1 MHLRLSIVF
10 EKFLKEKNKS
20 EKGNSFAPPA
30 FRLSAAAPPFFQA
43 LEGERPS
50 RRRKPRPSRKRR
62 GSRPAPPGEFFPR
75 SALLPRAPLPNG
87 GPGNR
92 KKRAAALSRPPFV
105 PPLLWERFFSPSRGN
120 RQKGPRFTPFVEN
133 FSCVSNR
140 GCPDLPLKSC
150 MRGVPAAHE
159 IFIGSLRF

>member
-30 FRLSAAAPPFFQA
+30 FRLSAAAHPFFQA

-75 SALLPRAPLPNG
+75 SALLPRAPLPNV
-87 GPGNR
+87 GPRNR

-105 PPLLWERFFSPSRGN
+105 PPLLWERFFLRRGAIG
-120 RQKGPRFTPFVEN
+120 QKAVG
-133 FSCVSNR
+133 S
-140 GCPDLPLKSC
+140 LPLSKIFHAFPI
-150 MRGVPAAHE
+150 GAART
-159 IFIGSLRF
+159 SR

>member
-20 EKGNSFAPPA
+20 KKDRSFAPPA
-30 FRLSAAAPPFFQA
+30 AESRA
-43 LEGERPS
+43 LPEREGEP
-50 RRRKPRPSRKRR
+50 P
-62 GSRPAPPGEFFPR
+62 PPGELFPR

-105 PPLLWERFFSPSRGN
+105 PPLLWERFFLRRGQSAK
-120 RQKGPRFTPFVEN
+120 RSSVHSLCRKFFMRFQSGLPGP
-133 FSCVSNR
+133 
-140 GCPDLPLKSC
+140 PDKKLYARRPRS
-150 MRGVPAAHE
+150 A
-159 IFIGSLRF
+159 

>member
-30 FRLSAAAPPFFQA
+30 AESRA
-43 LEGERPS
+43 LPEREGEPPRSSRRIFPSIRPS
-50 RRRKPRPSRKRR
+50 PARALAKRR
-62 GSRPAPPGEFFPR
+62 AGKSEEKSRGAFPPALR
-75 SALLPRAPLPNG
+75 SAPIMGAI
-87 GPGNR
+87 
-92 KKRAAALSRPPFV
+92 
-105 PPLLWERFFSPSRGN
+105 FSPSRGN
-120 RQKGPRFTPFVEN
+120 RQKGRRFTPFVEN

-159 IFIGSLRF
+159 IFSGSLRF

>member
-20 EKGNSFAPPA
+20 KKDRSFAPPA
-30 FRLSAAAPPFFQA
+30 FRLSAAAHPFFQA
-43 LEGERPS
+43 LEGGRPS

-62 GSRPAPPGEFFPR
+62 GA
-75 SALLPRAPLPNG
+75 APLPPANFSL
-87 GPGNR
+87 
-92 KKRAAALSRPPFV
+92 APPFSRARPCQTEGREIGRKEPRRFPARPSF
-105 PPLLWERFFSPSRGN
+105 PPIMGAIFSPSRGN
-120 RQKGPRFTPFVEN
+120 RQKGRRFTLFVEN

>member
-20 EKGNSFAPPA
+20 KKDRSFAPPA
-30 FRLSAAAPPFFQA
+30 AESRALPEREGEPPPPRANSSLDPPFSRARPCQT
-43 LEGERPS
+43 EGREIGRNEPLRFPARPS
-50 RRRKPRPSRKRR
+50 FRPYY
-62 GSRPAPPGEFFPR
+62 GSD
-75 SALLPRAPLPNG
+75 
-87 GPGNR
+87 
-92 KKRAAALSRPPFV
+92 
-105 PPLLWERFFSPSRGN
+105 FFSVEGN
-120 RQKGPRFTPFVEN
+120 RQKGRRFTPFVEN

-140 GCPDLPLKSC
+140 GCPDLPIKSC

>member
-30 FRLSAAAPPFFQA
+30 FRLSAEPSFFQA

-62 GSRPAPPGEFFPR
+62 GAAP
-75 SALLPRAPLPNG
+75 LPRAKSSLD
-87 GPGNR
+87 
-92 KKRAAALSRPPFV
+92 PPFSRAR
-105 PPLLWERFFSPSRGN
+105 PCQTEDREIGRKEPLRFPARPSFRPYYGSDFFSVEGN
-120 RQKGPRFTPFVEN
+120 RQKGRRFTPLVEH

-140 GCPDLPLKSC
+140 GCPDLPIKSC